1 LHDAAH
7 GFTLKVSEEEMRFG
21 LMLVCCGV
29 AATVSLA
36 AETDPMPAM
45 RPVPPLPQIG
55 LPLPHIGLPAPAQPE
70 HRRTGNPNGN
80 SSRSHQRGARRGFPP
95 AVVFVPAP
103 YYVPV
108 EAPPAVE
115 PAPAA
120 AYAPI
125 PPSPPLGALL
135 LDLQPAA
142 SVQVYVDGYYTG
154 VTDVIGSALD
164 LEPGA
169 HAIELRASGYE
180 PIAFDVR
187 IAPDERVVY
196 QGQLTKTPATAGRAA
211 DADSARASA
220 RPITLYVIPGCYAGN
235 VPPDA
240 LTLAPGCDA
249 ASLTTIER

>member
-1 LHDAAH
+1 
-7 GFTLKVSEEEMRFG
+7 MRFG
-21 LMLVCCGV
+21 LMLVCCGIT
-29 AATVSLA
+29 ATVSLA
-36 AETDPMPAM
+36 AETDAMPQM

-55 LPLPHIGLPAPAQPE
+55 LPLPHIGLPVPVQPE
-70 HRRTGNPNGN
+70 HQRTGKPNGD
-80 SSRSHQRGARRGFPP
+80 SSHRRQRGPRRGLPP
-95 AVVFVPAP
+95 AIVFVPAP

-115 PAPAA
+115 PAPVA
-120 AYAPI
+120 AYAPS
-125 PPSPPLGALL
+125 SPARGALL
-135 LDLQPAA
+135 LDLRPAA

-154 VTDVIGSALD
+154 VTDVIGSVLD

-180 PIAFDVR
+180 PLAFDVR

-196 QGQLTKTPATAGRAA
+196 QGQLTKTTPPAGRAA
-211 DADSARASA
+211 DANGAPAASA
-220 RPITLYVIPGCYAGN
+220 KPITLYVIPGCYAGN

-249 ASLTTIER
+249 AQLTTIER